1 MTALAATAFVWVFI
15 LVPLIVVWV
24 IGVVDI
30 VRRPLSGMATAGW
43 IVVVV
48 VFPFV
53 GTLVYFRCASR
64 HRKSFGVTGQRPPIT
79 PTAEVTWNRGLPSTD
94 VGPAGT
100 GMRALPQPRR
110 RALLRPPSPR

>member
-53 GTLVYFRCASR
+53 GTLVYFLLRKPTPEELRR
-64 HRKSFGVTGQRPPIT
+64 HRAAAADHADRRGDMEPRPP
-79 PTAEVTWNRGLPSTD
+79 VD
-94 VGPAGT
+94 
-100 GMRALPQPRR
+100 
-110 RALLRPPSPR
+110 